1 MYNER
6 VVKVD
11 KKLILYLFLAGLLPF
26 IYHYS
31 DQVINGTMDIGKFN
45 KVSFALV
52 NFLMSGII
60 TLSISLVIISELNW
74 LERKYPW
81 SAYTLKRIVLELI
94 ISNITAAFMMFFF
107 GFVMLKINGLPKE
120 ITIER
125 YYFSGVSTGVIM
137 NLILTSAIECI
148 NLFKRWRESLIH
160 NARLEKE
167 KYQAQYEVLKTQVN
181 PHFLFNS
188 LNVLSSLVHTDANKA
203 EDFID
208 EFARVYRYILEV
220 NTMDLVSVE
229 QEINIVD
236 SYLFLQ
242 KIRFSDGLFVEYLCD
257 DDKKLM
263 QLPAL
268 SLQLVVE
275 NAIKH
280 NIVSEDQP
288 LIISIYCDDNNLI
301 VKNNFQPRLSNIQST
316 GIGQTNLKERYEL
329 YNATQPKFYHE
340 NDSYYAVLPLLSIS
354 EQIGSKIIH

>member
-1 MYNER
+1 MSEEY
-6 VVKVD
+6 VVKID
-11 KKLILYLFLAGLLPF
+11 RKLILYLFLAGLLPF

-31 DQVINGTMDIGKFN
+31 DQVVNGSINGQKFDEI
-45 KVSFALV
+45 SYLLV
-52 NFLMSGII
+52 NFLMSGLI

-74 LERKYPW
+74 LERTYPW
-81 SAYTLKRIVLELI
+81 SSYTFKRIALELC
-94 ISNITAAFMMFFF
+94 ISNITAAFMMSVF
-107 GFVMLKINGLPKE
+107 GYVLLKINGLPE
-120 ITIER
+120 DMSIER
-125 YYFSGVSTGVIM
+125 FYFSGVSTGVIM
-137 NLILTSAIECI
+137 NLILTSAIESV
-148 NLFKRWRESLIH
+148 NLFKRWRESLTH

-220 NTMDLVSVE
+220 NTKELVSVE

-236 SYLFLQ
+236 SYFFLQ
-242 KIRFSDGLFVEYLCD
+242 KIRFSDGLYVEYLCND
-257 DDKKLM
+257 DRKLM

-280 NIVSEDQP
+280 NIVSEGQP
-288 LIISIYCDDNNLI
+288 LVISIYFEDNNLM

-316 GIGQTNLKERYEL
+316 GIGQTNLKERYQL
-329 YNATQPKFYHE
+329 YNAPQPKFYQE
-340 NDSYYAVLPLLSIS
+340 NDSYYAVLPLLSSSGHI
-354 EQIGSKIIH
+354 